1 MPILLIT
8 KRQLNMEPKKL
19 FILLSIAWIFSGTSL
34 WSQVAHHTESSYK
47 ANIMEVEDTM
57 ERIIIMGSLANIQ
70 TQYEQANDD
79 DFRNHAFGEDFAKKM
94 YLIEKSYTYITE
106 PAPGAFSGHV
116 MIEKPTIYQSI
127 SKINKYYIKGV
138 RKGTIDKT
146 EAEQK
151 LEHVLGVA
159 IVLCHQESSQI
170 EQLLEKSNDVAE
182 MILVFDNIQV
192 QWN

>member
-1 MPILLIT
+1 
-8 KRQLNMEPKKL
+8 MEPKKI

-34 WSQVAHHTESSYK
+34 WSQVAHHTQSAYK
-47 ANIMEVEDTM
+47 ANITEVEAPI
-57 ERIIIMGSLANIQ
+57 ESIIIVGSLANLQ
-70 TQYEQANDD
+70 TQCEQANAA

-94 YLIEKSYTYITE
+94 YLIEKNYTYTTE
-106 PAPGAFSGHV
+106 AAPGAFSGHV
-116 MIEKPTIYQSI
+116 MIEKPTIYQSV
-127 SKINKYYIKGV
+127 SKINKYYTKGV